1 MKRFKEKADAA
12 VAYADES
19 TSEHKG
25 LVFLDFLAGADWA
38 DGTMIDKACEWLEQQ
53 VYQEYGGGPLER
65 LVPDERIADFRKA
78 MED

>member
-1 MKRFKEKADAA
+1 MKRFEEQTDAA

-25 LVFLDFLAGADWA
+25 LVYLDFLAGADWA
-38 DGTMIDKACEWLEQQ
+38 DGTMIDKACEWMREQ

-65 LVPDERIADFRKA
+65 LISDERIEDFIRA
-78 MED
+78 MKE